1 MSIHPAWLHLVA
13 VQSILRDKEE
23 EYEQRQCP
31 VSPESVLL
39 YT

>member
-1 MSIHPAWLHLVA
+1 MSTGPAWQHLVA

-31 VSPESVLL
+31 VSPKSFLL